1 MEHMSIPRSKG
12 HQPPP
17 EALTRKQAHFFE
29 RLLEYRRREGVSP
42 TVRELQE
49 LCGFKSPRSVLQFLD
64 SLEAA
69 GCIERRDGAR
79 NIRVLR
85 APDHEFSSDRTATV
99 RVPLVGRVAA
109 GLPVLAE
116 QNVEDY
122 LLVSRQLARPPH
134 SYFLL
139 RVVGDSMDRAGIA
152 NGDLVLVRRQATAS
166 PGEHV
171 VALIDDEATVKRFH
185 PTDTAVI
192 LEPVSSNP
200 ANKPIVLDHDFQI
213 QGVVVRSLPLPT
225 TSSNGRNS
233 QTTRR

>member
-1 MEHMSIPRSKG
+1 MSIPRSKR
-12 HQPPP
+12 QLEPQQV
-17 EALTRKQAHFFE
+17 LTKKQAYFFE

-49 LCGFKSPRSVLQFLD
+49 LCGFKSPRSVMQFLD

-69 GCIERRDGAR
+69 GCIERREGAR

-85 APDHEFSSDRTATV
+85 APDHEFGSDRTETV
-99 RVPLVGRVAA
+99 KVPVVGRVAA

-122 LLVSRQLARPPH
+122 VSVSRQIARPPH

-139 RVVGDSMDRAGIA
+139 RVVGDSMDRAGISS
-152 NGDLVLVRRQATAS
+152 GDLVLVRQQSTAN

-171 VALIDDEATVKRFH
+171 VALIDEEATVKRFH
-185 PTDTAVI
+185 PTPTAVI

-200 ANKPIVLDHDFQI
+200 ANKPIVLDRDFQV
-213 QGVVVRSLPLPT
+213 QGVVVRSIT
-225 TSSNGRNS
+225 FSKTSTHGRKA